1 MKSSRNGFTLVE
13 LIIVIVIL
21 GILAVAAAPR
31 FIDISSDAHL
41 AKFKSAYGSFKTG
54 MELANKKWRIKGSP
68 TPANAINLLDDVDFN
83 AQGYPAGIDDGAQ
96 VSTGQDCIDIFNA
109 VVNSSFTLGVPIGD
123 GAGIKNL
130 SEDVDIAV
138 TINSD
143 ICYYTF
149 VAESKQ
155 VGYNARQFRYYYA
168 TGVIQE
174 WPAGYTLP

>member
-1 MKSSRNGFTLVE
+1 MKKNRKGFTLVE

-21 GILAVAAAPR
+21 GILTVAAAPR

-54 MELANKKWRIKGSP
+54 MELANIKWRIKGSP
-68 TPANAINLLDDVDFN
+68 VPANAINLLDNIDFN

-96 VSTGQDCIDIFNA
+96 VSTGQDCIDIFTA
-109 VVNSSFTLGVPIGD
+109 VVDSSFILEVPVGD
-123 GAGIKNL
+123 GHGIKNL
-130 SEDVDIAV
+130 SDEVDIAV

-149 VAESKQ
+149 VSESKDI
-155 VGYNARQFRYYYA
+155 GYNARQFRYYYA

-174 WPAGYTLP
+174 WPTGFTLI